1 MTPLTENQVA
11 AQLARRTVAAIQAA
25 NYTPLCKDQ
34 IVAQAVQAA
43 SGTFVP
49 EWADAQ
55 GTKVIFG
62 FSRSHLYQLVK
73 EGKIKS
79 ACIRRRGA
87 LRGRRLFNCESIR
100 AFLNANIVE

>member
-1 MTPLTENQVA
+1 MTPHTTA
-11 AQLARRTVAAIQAA
+11 SIPAA
-25 NYTPLCKDQ
+25 NYTPLSKDQ
-34 IVAQAVQAA
+34 IAAQAIQTA

-49 EWADAQ
+49 EWADAR
-55 GTKVIFG
+55 GTKMIFG

-87 LRGRRLFNCESIR
+87 LKGRRLFSCESIR